1 MLTSSTP
8 KTDEKLFISV
18 CFVCC
23 FSSKKKNGEK
33 CTIDERKIKSFVCAF
48 NIFFFFHD
56 DKKTKKTKKK

>member
-1 MLTSSTP
+1 MRSC
-8 KTDEKLFISV
+8 LFLSV
-18 CFVCC
+18 LSVV
-23 FSSKKKNGEK
+23 SLQKKKNGEK